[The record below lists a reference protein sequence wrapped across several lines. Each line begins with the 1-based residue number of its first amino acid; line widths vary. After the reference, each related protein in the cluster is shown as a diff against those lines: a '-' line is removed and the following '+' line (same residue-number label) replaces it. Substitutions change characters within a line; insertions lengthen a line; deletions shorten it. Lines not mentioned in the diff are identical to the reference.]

1 MMKPPMMVL
10 ARTAVGTLAL
20 LVMSPLLW
28 AAYASVKRGFDV
40 RRAPFSWPDDPSLE
54 AYREAI
60 HGGLLTAMAHSALV
74 TGLSLAIVVALA
86 SLAAY
91 AFARLTFPGR
101 ATLHTMILAG
111 MMVPVHAVLI
121 PLFIMA
127 SRMHVSGQW
136 FSLIGP
142 YVAFALPVSVLL
154 LTTYFAEVPDE
165 LEDAARLDGCSDLGI
180 WWHVM
185 LPMSR
190 VGLITVAILQGVWIW
205 NEYPMAL
212 VLLTGSWKTLP
223 LSLAEFRGEH
233 TANWSAILAAIVMVA
248 TPMLAVFFLFQ
259 KVIMRGMT
267 EGALKG

>member
-1 MMKPPMMVL
+1 MRRLTAIV
-10 ARTAVGTLAL
+10 ARAAVTLLAL
-20 LVMSPLLW
+20 VMLSPLLW
-28 AAYASVKRGFDV
+28 AAFASVKRGFDV
-40 RRAPFSWPDDPSLE
+40 RSAPFSIPDDPSLE
-54 AYREAI
+54 SYRDAI
-60 HGGLLTAMAHSALV
+60 EGGLLAAMGHSALI
-74 TGLSLAIVVALA
+74 TGLSVAIVVALA

-101 ATLHTMILAG
+101 TALRTLILAG

-127 SRMHVSGQW
+127 SRTQVSGQW
-136 FSLIGP
+136 YSLIGP
-142 YVAFALPVSVLL
+142 YVAFALPLSVLL
-154 LTTYFAEVPDE
+154 LTAYFTDVPKE

-180 WWHVM
+180 WWHVV

-190 VGLITVAILQGVWIW
+190 VGLLTVAILQGVWIW

-233 TANWSAILAAIVMVA
+233 TANWSAILAAVIIVA
-248 TPMLAVFFLFQ
+248 APMLTLFFLFQ